1 MASDEASPELT
12 DLAHKTM
19 PFMRLLGLEV
29 LHADA
34 ERVSVRGR
42 WDAERCTSNGMLH
55 GGYLMAAVD
64 SAGAMCAFYNLPE
77 GATGTSTIESKTN
90 FFAAVRSGQVAIEAK
105 PLHVGRSVIV
115 VQTDAT
121 DENGR
126 HVSRSLQTQTV
137 LYPRAKGS

>member
-1 MASDEASPELT
+1 MAINEASVELT

-19 PFMRLLGLEV
+19 PFARLLGLEV
-29 LHADA
+29 LSADA
-34 ERVSVRGR
+34 ERVAMRGR
-42 WDAERCTSNGMLH
+42 WEPERCTSNGMLH

-77 GATGTSTIESKTN
+77 GAAGTSTIESKTN
-90 FFAAVRSGQVAIEAK
+90 FFAAVRSGHIDVESR

-121 DENGR
+121 DEQGR
-126 HVSRSLQTQTV
+126 HISRSLQTQTV
-137 LYPRAKGS
+137 LYPRAKGD